1 MVLMFGLIFIPR
13 KFIYSVSF
21 WLYILSVVL
30 LILPLVTSHAFDSR
44 RWINLHFFQFQ
55 PSEFSKLGLIMVLAV
70 VFSMKNQI
78 VSHIKE
84 LVIPLILMLIPFFL
98 ILIEPDLGTAL
109 VFPAIFIFILLV
121 KGIKL
126 KIFFFILTPILS
138 LITAF
143 HWISWICFI
152 ILLIIFLLLY
162 KQGFAY
168 SFSLFATNSVV
179 GTITPVVWSHLKFY
193 QRQRIISFFNPGADP
208 RGAGWHILQSKI
220 AIGSGGLFGKG
231 FLQGTQNKLLFLPEQ
246 HTDFI
251 FSVIG
256 EEWGFVGAFI
266 ILTLFLLL
274 LSRIVIIMR
283 GTRSYWATLL
293 LAGVGSYF
301 AFQIFLNIGM
311 CVNILPVAGIP
322 LPLMSYGGSQTIL
335 SYVLIGLVL
344 NTGYNRYEY

>member
-1 MVLMFGLIFIPR
+1 MFGLIFIPR
-13 KFIYSVSF
+13 KFIYSISF
-21 WLYILSVVL
+21 WLYIVSIIL
-30 LILPLVTSHAFDSR
+30 LILPLLTGHSSDSR

-55 PSEFSKLGLIMVLAV
+55 PSEFAKLSLIMALAA
-70 VFSMKNQI
+70 VFSIKNQI

-84 LVIPLILMLIPFFL
+84 LVLPTILTLILFL
-98 ILIEPDLGTAL
+98 LVLIEPDLGTAL

-126 KIFFFILTPILS
+126 KIFFFIVTPILS
-138 LITAF
+138 LLTAF

-152 ILLIIFLLLY
+152 IILIIFLLLY

-168 SFSLFATNSVV
+168 SFSLFVTNSVV
-179 GTITPVVWSHLKFY
+179 GTITPVVWNHLKLY

-220 AIGSGGLFGKG
+220 AVGSGGLFGKG

-251 FSVIG
+251 FSVVG

-274 LSRIVIIMR
+274 LSRIIIIMR
-283 GTRSYWATLL
+283 GTRSYWGTLL
-293 LAGVGSYF
+293 LAGVETYF

-311 CVNILPVAGIP
+311 CINILPVAGIP

-344 NTGYNRYEY
+344 NTGYNRYDY